1 LPLFAAGLGALG
13 LLGWRKARNVRAI
26 DRNRASYVS
35 IDKLEALLT
44 KRSVDICVV
53 CERWLGGDR

>member
-13 LLGWRKARNVRAI
+13 LLGWRKTRNARAI